1 MFRNRGLGG
10 KILSIKT
17 PDTCEILV
25 MNISD
30 CFEHDINTRNVWVEL
45 MPADMAAKIRVIA
58 QPARRAL
65 YADLDAKVKAK
76 YLEKLRELNKDLIVV
91 QLKGF
96 GPLRQSTKQ
105 TPLGPLLSSVAQDV
119 LIESGFIVSN

>member
-1 MFRNRGLGG
+1 MFRNRGLGD

-25 MNISD
+25 MNTSE
-30 CFEHDINTRNVWVEL
+30 CFEHDINTRNTWVSL
-45 MPADMAAKIRVIA
+45 MPADMTAKIRAIA

-65 YADLDAKVKAK
+65 YADLDAKIKSK
-76 YLEKLRELNKDLIVV
+76 YLETLRELNKDLIVI

-96 GPLRQSTKQ
+96 GPLRQSKNQ
-105 TPLGPLLSSVAQDV
+105 TPLDQVLTSVAQDV
-119 LIESGFIVSN
+119 LIESGFIVSV